1 MSFQRDHQLMPV
13 RIIDHLIHQLLSK
26 TMMLH
31 LRRHSQIDHMKS
43 FCCMKLEVQL
53 GIQIIFSLD

>member
-26 TMMLH
+26 TMML
-31 LRRHSQIDHMKS
+31 
-43 FCCMKLEVQL
+43 C
-53 GIQIIFSLD
+53 IFGATAR